1 MLFISKYMKTKIFAL
16 IPVAL
21 LILNACKKN
30 ETTEEK
36 SATKAIPQAQLV
48 AKIGMFQDSA
58 KATWKVMMQADD
70 QKIAFVKRLLEEISY
85 MPKYDIVKHAKLMEK
100 CKNLYTKRF
109 DEKSFMQ
116 SGNIDLYDAATDS
129 LLKELKTFVISSP
142 NVENYP
148 LCSELLNDITALDND
163 VIMHRVKYDGWAK
176 QYNALLD
183 DQKEVLAK
191 MGPEYANLKKMGLF
205 QLEL

>member
-1 MLFISKYMKTKIFAL
+1 
-16 IPVAL
+16 
-21 LILNACKKN
+21 
-30 ETTEEK
+30 
-36 SATKAIPQAQLV
+36 
-48 AKIGMFQDSA
+48 
-58 KATWKVMMQADD
+58 
-70 QKIAFVKRLLEEISY
+70 
-85 MPKYDIVKHAKLMEK
+85 
-100 CKNLYTKRF
+100 
-109 DEKSFMQ
+109 MQ